1 MKMTTSIASSAVLI
15 EVNISMWTARKL
27 DKKVSREIDQT
38 KGATEKAG
46 NYNKNLL
53 AGTKQLDELSSL
65 VGEIRNWNLKQT
77 LPWSDTGTRLLP
89 MSNFFKYKQQLTD
102 YQDQFDRK
110 VKQLIQDYPQLISL
124 AAFKLGDLFKREDY
138 PPAEEIE
145 RKFNLS
151 YTIIPVPESG
161 DFRLDMGNEALEE
174 LKTQYDEAYEQK
186 VETAMS
192 SAWSRVHTLLDNMVE
207 KLGDP
212 RWEEENVPNPQVYDS
227 FVGNALD
234 LTSLLSSL
242 NVTND
247 PDLEMVRTK
256 IEDAISGVTP
266 NMIRKQNHVRE
277 QLKAKVEQLKSLV

>member
-89 MSNFFKYKQQLTD
+89 MSNFFNYKQQLTD

-110 VKQLIQDYPQLISL
+110 VKQLIQDYPQLVSL
-124 AAFKLGDLFKREDY
+124 AAFKLGELFKRDDY

-145 RKFNLS
+145 R
-151 YTIIPVPESG
+151 
-161 DFRLDMGNEALEE
+161 
-174 LKTQYDEAYEQK
+174 
-186 VETAMS
+186 
-192 SAWSRVHTLLDNMVE
+192 
-207 KLGDP
+207 
-212 RWEEENVPNPQVYDS
+212 
-227 FVGNALD
+227 
-234 LTSLLSSL
+234 
-242 NVTND
+242 
-247 PDLEMVRTK
+247 
-256 IEDAISGVTP
+256 
-266 NMIRKQNHVRE
+266 
-277 QLKAKVEQLKSLV
+277 